1 MKYLFTVLM
10 VMFFFNQFAQKKKD
24 EPKPQ
29 VITLKIDSIIK
40 DLKVIYLEQVE
51 KIDSLI
57 QKTNKKDKPPTST
70 IDIQDSE
77 ELKLTTTSIG
87 KSQWSITNFGGYS
100 ELYPEEQDQIRDFLK
115 YNKFIECSDK
125 ESWADQFDNEK
136 PAYYILSEPCYKL
149 GFYFN
154 KFAIKELE
162 VLLETIGWKIAD
174 YTDFKALYEHVAK
187 RNLKSYS
194 PFNLIVGNPTNDKLK
209 SICFWKGHTV
219 YDIYGLN
226 IFPYSSFTGY
236 DIDLKNEVNVEYFSK
251 FTDDNAIQITF
262 LTPNGKLPIELK
274 YESDNVSGFG
284 FFIRL
289 IKK

>member
-1 MKYLFTVLM
+1 M

-29 VITLKIDSIIK
+29 VITIKFDSLIK
-40 DLKVIYLEQVE
+40 DLEVIYLEQVK

-70 IDIQDSE
+70 IDIQNSE

-115 YNKFIECSDK
+115 DNNFIECSDK
-125 ESWADQFDNEK
+125 ESWADQFDNE
-136 PAYYILSEPCYKL
+136 
-149 GFYFN
+149 
-154 KFAIKELE
+154 
-162 VLLETIGWKIAD
+162 KIAD

-209 SICFWKGHTV
+209 SICNWKGYTV

-251 FTDDNAIQITF
+251 FTDDNAIQTTF

-274 YESDNVSGFG
+274 YESDDVSGFG